1 MSQASVDISSTTQTV
16 GAVQKRI
23 RKLKKLTTIDTLKLT
38 GFLLYQRENN
48 EGKSINGL
56 TLQQSIKIKV

>member
-16 GAVQKRI
+16 REAQKRI

-48 EGKSINGL
+48 DGKSIDGL
-56 TLQQSIKIKV
+56 IL